1 MNGFSPRAVRGKA
14 GTAWCSLYRAVALGA
29 AIFLT
34 VALPV
39 GPAMADRLSGL
50 VDDCSGLKASPR
62 DLLRLCEEAL
72 KADDGRLG
80 AQGRAAVHYN
90 AGVAALDMGR
100 AVQAE
105 GHFDEAVTLSPRMAA
120 AWVSRGLA
128 LAAQGR
134 VSDAASS
141 YGQAIAVEPS
151 AAGPYL
157 ARGRL
162 QAEAGSYDAALADYT
177 AAIERE
183 PDWEA
188 SYFERARVLAALS
201 RWREAEQDFSAVIA
215 RRPRDPAAWLGRAEA
230 RAANGIAAARNDFDR
245 AVLLA
250 PEWGGARYAR
260 GLYLEAAGEDEAAA
274 ADFLRAYELGHSAP
288 DLQERVRALSGG

>member
-1 MNGFSPRAVRGKA
+1 MNGMRRGMNGCPPEAGMGRAGA
-14 GTAWCSLYRAVALGA
+14 AWRSLYGAAALGA

-34 VALPV
+34 AALPPA
-39 GPAMADRLSGL
+39 PAMADRLSGL

-80 AQGRAAVHYN
+80 SEGRAAVHYN

-105 GHFDEAVTLSPRMAA
+105 GHFDEAVTLAPRMAA

-128 LAAQGR
+128 LAAQGK

-141 YGQAIAVEPS
+141 YGQAIAVDPS

-157 ARGRL
+157 ARARL
-162 QAEAGSYDAALADYT
+162 QAEAGSFDAAVVDYT
-177 AAIERE
+177 AAIERA

-188 SYFERARVLAALS
+188 SYFE
-201 RWREAEQDFSAVIA
+201 
-215 RRPRDPAAWLGRAEA
+215 
-230 RAANGIAAARNDFDR
+230 
-245 AVLLA
+245 
-250 PEWGGARYAR
+250 
-260 GLYLEAAGEDEAAA
+260 
-274 ADFLRAYELGHSAP
+274 
-288 DLQERVRALSGG
+288 